1 MKRKPVNSLLPSPYG
16 KMTAGELDAEVAKF
30 DREMIG
36 LPGKPLTRAQR
47 AQHRRARTMG
57 RPITGKGAKRVTITM
72 ERELLGKVD
81 SFARKNK
88 ISRSATIASGVKA
101 LLKAG

>member
-1 MKRKPVNSLLPSPYG
+1 MKPKALNNRLPSTYG
-16 KMTAGELDAEVAKF
+16 RMTARELDADVAKF
-30 DREMIG
+30 DREMLG
-36 LPGKPLTRAQR
+36 MPGKPLTSAQR
-47 AQHRRARTMG
+47 SQHRRARTMG

-81 SFARKNK
+81 SFARKNR

>member
-1 MKRKPVNSLLPSPYG
+1 
-16 KMTAGELDAEVAKF
+16 MTAGELEAEVAKF
-30 DREMIG
+30 DREMTS
-36 LPGKPLTRAQR
+36 LPGKPLTASQR
-47 AQHRRARTMG
+47 AQHRRAQRMG
-57 RPITGKGAKRVTITM
+57 RPVTGRGAKRVTITM

-81 SFARKNK
+81 SFARRNK